1 MSKEKDYSFK
11 NTAFKSVAWK
21 FLERGLTNGAQF
33 VIGIIL
39 ARLLMPSDYGVVAI
53 LGIFIAVSGTLIDS
67 GLSQVVI
74 QDSKRTEDDF
84 SVMFITNLAL
94 SLGLY
99 AILYFSAPYIAD
111 FYDIPLLTSVT
122 QVYSLILLV
131 NALSIVSKT
140 RITINLD
147 FKTQATIT
155 VVSILSSGVVGIT
168 MAYSGMGVWALVC
181 QQLCYG
187 IVQSVAY
194 NIKSKN
200 IKRWTYPLARAK
212 KNFMLGYKLL
222 IANLL
227 HTLYT
232 NTQPIIIGKF
242 YSSAQLGF
250 FSRGDQMIKILPLNI
265 SDVLSNTM
273 FPVFCKYKEGGSIEE
288 FKHRFLKY
296 QRLVAFL
303 IFPFMIYL
311 VAIAK
316 PLILLLLTD
325 KWSGCIVYMQ
335 ILGFAYMMD
344 PLLRLNS
351 FVPTL
356 YGRTDIQLKNETIKK
371 IVAFA
376 LIIAGAAVSIA
387 GMCVAMVL
395 YSFFDMLIT
404 THFMKKIVNI
414 SFFDEV
420 KAIMFPAVYNLAV
433 LVLLFGVNAFILNNV
448 AVIAIDLCVVAVSFF
463 CLIKIFRVEELFL
476 LTGFLKSKI
485 HR

>member
-1 MSKEKDYSFK
+1 MASENDNSFK
-11 NTAFKSVAWK
+11 NTAFKSVFWK

-74 QDSKRTEDDF
+74 QDTKRTEADF

-99 AILYFSAPYIAD
+99 TILYICAPYIAD

-122 QVYSLILLV
+122 RVYSLILLI
-131 NALSIVSKT
+131 NAACIVSKT
-140 RITINLD
+140 RVTINLD
-147 FKTQATIT
+147 FKAQASITI
-155 VVSILSSGVVGIT
+155 VSVLLSGVVGIV

-187 IVQSVAY
+187 LVQSVSY
-194 NIKSKN
+194 SIKAKN
-200 IKRWTYPLARAK
+200 IQRLTYPLERAK
-212 KNFMLGYKLL
+212 KNFLLGYKLL

-232 NTQPIIIGKF
+232 NTQPIVIGKI
-242 YSSAQLGF
+242 YNSTQLGF
-250 FSRGDQMIKILPLNI
+250 FSRGDQMIKILPMNI

-273 FPVFCKYKEGGSIEE
+273 FPVFCKYKDECSVEE
-288 FKHRFLKY
+288 FKLRFLKY
-296 QRLVAFL
+296 LRLVAFL
-303 IFPFMIYL
+303 IFPLMIYL
-311 VAIAK
+311 IAVAK

-356 YGRTDIQLKNETIKK
+356 YGRTDIQLKNETVKK

-376 LIIAGAAVSIA
+376 LIIAGAMVSISA
-387 GMCVAMVL
+387 MCVAMVV
-395 YSFFDMLIT
+395 YSIFDMLIT
-404 THFMKKIVNI
+404 TYFMKKIVSI
-414 SFFDEV
+414 SFVDEV
-420 KAIMFPAVYNLAV
+420 KAVLFPCVYNLAV
-433 LVLLFGVNAFILNNV
+433 LALLYVVNLLIHNN
-448 AVIAIDLCVVAVSFF
+448 IAIIAADFSIVLVSYYG
-463 CLIKIFRVEELFL
+463 LMKIFRVEELFL
-476 LTGFLKSKI
+476 LVDFIKTKI
-485 HR
+485 HK